1 MAVENMQGPAPL
13 LVLAKISDILDSFSL
28 ARPELTLAQ
37 IRESTGLPTSTVQ
50 RLVGN
55 LVAQGFIDRVDDKYR
70 VGVKMSYWAA
80 PATHGVELI
89 EIIKPVLQDLR
100 DKLGETVCFF
110 QTSLDY
116 RVCVAMA
123 ETRHMLRR
131 DMAVGRIL
139 PLHAGSAGRVLLAWD
154 PEVAERVLATRLDQL
169 TDSTITD
176 TDSLKAAIKQTH
188 ADGYALTTGE
198 RESGASGLS
207 APVFNPQ
214 ADLVGALTIMGPT
227 LRMPLEV
234 CEQWIDDLLE
244 GAERIT
250 RMIGGRLPSTS
261 AHPRMLKASSA

>member
-1 MAVENMQGPAPL
+1 MAAENTQGPQPL
-13 LVLAKISDILDSFSL
+13 LVLAKITDILDSFSL
-28 ARPELTLAQ
+28 SRPELTLAQ

-55 LVAQGFIDRVDDKYR
+55 LVAHGFIDRVEDRYR
-70 VGVKMSYWAA
+70 VGVKMPYWAA

-89 EIIKPVLQDLR
+89 ETIKPVLQDLR
-100 DKLGETVCFF
+100 DRVGETVCFF
-110 QTSLDY
+110 QHSMGY

-123 ETRHMLRR
+123 ETRQLLRR

-154 PEVAERVLATRLDQL
+154 HELADQILAARLDQL

-176 TDSLKAAIKQTH
+176 TESLRQAIKETRSN
-188 ADGYALTTGE
+188 GYAVTTGE

-227 LRMPLEV
+227 LRMPVEV
-234 CEQWIDDLLE
+234 CQEWVEDLLE

-250 RMIGGRLPSTS
+250 RMIGGRLPSTNTR
-261 AHPRMLKASSA
+261 PGRMGVSSA